1 MRGLPRERRLTNRGE
16 FDRVHRQGSRSSDE
30 FFVVIARPN
39 GLEHARLG
47 MAVGVRAAGNS
58 VRRNRIKR
66 LIRESFRGHQSELPP
81 LDLVV
86 NARPAAGKASSRQI
100 SASLSVHWCK
110 VRERC
115 ARC

>member
-1 MRGLPRERRLTNRGE
+1 MRGLPRGRRLTSRGE

-39 GLEHARLG
+39 GLEHPRLG
-47 MAVGVRAAGNS
+47 MAVGVRAAGNA
-58 VRRNRIKR
+58 VCRNRIKR
-66 LIRESFRGHQSELPP
+66 LIRESFRNNQSGLPS

-100 SASLSVHWCK
+100 SESLSFHWRK